1 MDIPEFTSRAAAFDY
16 MLATLIGKGE
26 DIMEAAEKAET
37 FADIVCRNRALPDKP
52 MNFIQKCIGTLKE
65 VSEVKRE
72 YPEMWDIVSGV
83 LGGVV
88 GILAGSKASNEGKDD
103 EPVQPLDFDNM
114 QEV

>member
-1 MDIPEFTSRAAAFDY
+1 MDVPAFNSRAEAFDY
-16 MLATLIGKGE
+16 MLSTLVGKGE
-26 DIMEAAEKAET
+26 DIMAAAEKAEI

-52 MNFIQKCIGTLKE
+52 KTFVQRCVGALKE

-72 YPEMWDIVSGV
+72 YPEMWEIVSGV

-88 GILAGSKASNEGKDD
+88 GVLAGSKIAKEKQEE

-114 QEV
+114 QEA